1 MLPLRD
7 HNPREGAPV
16 VTIALIAANVAFFVY
31 ELSLGVGLQEFLMG
45 SAFVP
50 ARLFGGGPFPGGDL
64 QVDNALLSM
73 FLHGGFLHLGGNLL
87 FLWIFG
93 DNVEDRLGHVRFLL
107 FYLACGFAASYAQA
121 FASPGLLVPTV
132 GASGAIAGVL
142 GAYLFLHP
150 MARIHTLVFLGFLI
164 TTIEVP
170 AIFFLPFWF
179 LLQFVSGIASIGAT
193 TGQEAGGVAWFAH
206 IGGFVAGPLLLLLLG
221 GRRKA
226 GPAGPTRLPRDPRRR
241 PPSAWS

>member
-7 HNPREGAPV
+7 HNPRVRAPI
-16 VTIALIAANVAFFVY
+16 VTITLIVINVAFFVY
-31 ELSLGVGLQEFLMG
+31 ELSLGPRLGEFLMA

-50 ARLFGGGPFPGGDL
+50 ARMFGGGPFTGGDL

-73 FLHGGFLHLGGNLL
+73 FLHGGLMHIGGNLL

-93 DNVEDRLGHVRFLL
+93 DNVEDRLGRVRFLV
-107 FYLACGFAASYAQA
+107 FYLACGFAANYAQA

-179 LLQFVSGIASIGAT
+179 LLQFVSGIASLGAT
-193 TGQEAGGVAWFAH
+193 TGEEAGGVAWFAH

-221 GRRKA
+221 GRKKPDPRL
-226 GPAGPTRLPRDPRRR
+226 LPRRPREPRSPWR
-241 PPSAWS
+241 